1 MSLVAYSSDEDD
13 GDEEEEEEKRERGKG
28 KLKEDTLTQP
38 GRAASPLMSSASME
52 NPTTQETFHRS
63 DTNTVVM
70 PVKLPDAS
78 QLFASFNSGKGI
90 SAVNVSGASTKRS
103 DQNICMGGPPR
114 KIAKGNLV
122 PSRTIPDTAGG
133 ALLPPQLRGS
143 NVATEDLDRLFTK
156 RVKPT

>member
-38 GRAASPLMSSASME
+38 GRAASPLMSFCLAA
-52 NPTTQETFHRS
+52 QQAWRIQRHK
-63 DTNTVVM
+63 
-70 PVKLPDAS
+70 KL
-78 QLFASFNSGKGI
+78 FIGKGI

-133 ALLPPQLRGS
+133 ALLPPQLRGRS